1 MSGEATE
8 TARPRKRSWTRRIA
22 SVLVGLAISL
32 VAGAIIERV
41 SDAEWLAAAKDAQA
55 QWIDAVANTSPI
67 GVAALYC
74 TEVSGAYSGDVSG
87 GSWTAAAGVDN
98 WLFAPLLAFVMTVW
112 RSFDDGGVTI
122 LLQIGMGALA
132 VGAFNFLR
140 SNRET
145 LLFDPDLV
153 TFQNVIFL
161 PVAIMICA
169 SLIGMILWVVMMGAL
184 YALSWITGLAATAAA
199 ATGIVGFCY
208 LCVAKLAEK
217 GIEHA
222 ATPKI

>member
-1 MSGEATE
+1 MSGETE
-8 TARPRKRSWTRRIA
+8 DRLARKRGWTRRI
-22 SVLVGLAISL
+22 VGLLIGLAVSL

-41 SDAEWLAAAKDAQA
+41 SDAEWLAGAEEAQK

-67 GVAALYC
+67 GVATLYWN
-74 TEVSGAYSGDVSG
+74 EVSGAYSGDVSG

-98 WLFAPLLAFVMTVW
+98 WLLAPLLAFVLTVW
-112 RSFDDGGVTI
+112 RSFEEGGVTI
-122 LLQIGMGALA
+122 LVQIGMGALA
-132 VGAFNFLR
+132 VGVFNLVR
-140 SNRET
+140 SKRET
-145 LLFDPDLV
+145 FLFDPDLF

-161 PVAIMICA
+161 PVAIMVSA
-169 SLIGMILWVVMMGAL
+169 SLIGMVLWVVMMGAL

-208 LCVAKLAEK
+208 LCVTKLAEK
-217 GIEHA
+217 GIEHV

>member
-1 MSGEATE
+1 MSGEDTE
-8 TARPRKRSWTRRIA
+8 DKPIRKKGWTRRIA
-22 SVLVGLAISL
+22 SVLIGLAVSL

-41 SDAEWLAAAKDAQA
+41 SDAEWLAGAKEAQA
-55 QWIDAVANTSPI
+55 QWMDAVANTSPI
-67 GVAALYC
+67 GVAAMYW

-98 WLFAPLLAFVMTVW
+98 WLLAPLLAFVLTIW
-112 RSFDDGGVTI
+112 RSFDEGGVTI
-122 LLQIGMGALA
+122 LVQIGMGALA
-132 VGAFNFLR
+132 VGVFNLAR
-140 SNRET
+140 SKRET
-145 LLFDPDLV
+145 FLFDPDLF

-169 SLIGMILWVVMMGAL
+169 SLIGMILWAVMMGAL
-184 YALSWITGLAATAAA
+184 YALSWVTGLAATAAA

-208 LCVAKLAEK
+208 LCVTKLAEK
-217 GIEHA
+217 GIEHV